1 MRRLIALLASVV
13 IAVVLLSFG
22 SYLGP
27 TDGMSRA
34 QSQTASDKPN
44 IVVVMTD
51 DQDADSLQFMPAA
64 TSRLVSQGVRF
75 TNFFSSQPLCCPN
88 RATFLTGLY
97 VHNHGITG
105 NDGTQFWERGLD
117 QSTVGTWL
125 NNAGYETAYFGKYLN
140 HYEGGHVPPGWD
152 KWQAY
157 VGGYGQYDPVRVRT
171 NGGWTSFD
179 RNQIHE
185 ADYLARE
192 SVGWLKGQAGDAA
205 PKFMVVAPYTPHSP
219 AYVAERHRGAYGG
232 LSLPS
237 PNFNERDVSD
247 KPAVIRKMPRL
258 TLDKVRAM
266 GAEYRQRAAALLAV
280 DDLIGS
286 LLDELAAE
294 GELDNTYFIYTSDN
308 GWFWGEHRLT
318 KKTFP
323 YEEGAKQHLVV
334 RGPSVQAG
342 ARLHHLVGMHDLA
355 PTIASLAGMQP
366 TRKVDGKSFKP
377 LLFAGRPT
385 AASWRKALL
394 IQSWNVQAKYY
405 AVRTQNRLY
414 VEHYER
420 ESRELEHYYLPN
432 DPYQLRST
440 HASLSG
446 RQKQRF
452 HDLLVRLARC
462 SGSGCRVAEGS

>member
-1 MRRLIALLASVV
+1 MVRAALLLTKYVLALTV
-13 IAVVLLSFG
+13 AVVALLISG
-22 SYLGP
+22 AEVP
-27 TDGMSRA
+27 QEA
-34 QSQTASDKPN
+34 TAVDKPN
-44 IVVVMTD
+44 IIVVMTD
-51 DQDADSLQFMPAA
+51 DQDADSLRFMPVAKN
-64 TSRLVSQGVRF
+64 RLVSRGVRF
-75 TNFFSSQPLCCPN
+75 TNFFASQPLCCPN

-105 NDGTQFWERGLD
+105 NDGTQFWGRDLD

-125 NNAGYETAYFGKYLN
+125 KGAGYETAYFGKYLN
-140 HYEGGHVPPGWD
+140 HYEGGHIPPGWD

-157 VGGYGQYDPVRVRT
+157 VGGYGRYNPVRVRT

-179 RNQIHE
+179 RSRIHE
-185 ADYLARE
+185 ADYLARK
-192 SVGWLKGQAGDAA
+192 SVGWLKGRAGDAS
-205 PKFMVVAPYTPHSP
+205 PKFMVVAPYTPHAP
-219 AYVAERHRGAYGG
+219 AFVADRYKSAYGG
-232 LSLPS
+232 LSLPL
-237 PNFNERDVSD
+237 PNFNELDVSD
-247 KPAVIRKMPRL
+247 KPAVIRKQPRL
-258 TLDKVRAM
+258 TLEKVREM
-266 GAEYRQRAAALLAV
+266 GAEYRKRAVALLAV

-318 KKTFP
+318 RKTFP

-334 RGPSVQAG
+334 RGPGVEAG

-355 PTIASLAGMQP
+355 PTIASLAGAQP

-377 LLFAGRPT
+377 LLFTADRPT
-385 AASWRKALL
+385 VASWRKALL

-414 VEHYER
+414 VEHFER
-420 ESRELEHYYLPN
+420 GSRELEHYYLPN
-432 DPYQLRST
+432 DPYQLHSS
-440 HASLSG
+440 HASLSKS
-446 RQKQRF
+446 QKQRL